1 MKIERL
7 PRPFVY
13 TDRRTLDDFLRNSE
27 LNKELYKVYL
37 RVKDR
42 PYYFKFDAEKA
53 FNEAYYIA
61 TLAMNDSHPELRVR
75 DWLWIAKDDMG
86 WRYAANLVMS
96 MVYAILFLKDDRP
109 EQIEYV
115 LELMKGQDYGEDYF
129 EDFET
134 LARLNEKRYEIDLAL
149 HPVPVEE
156 LKQTLW
162 NWSEITND
170 YDQETI
176 RELVYLFPTKEE
188 RLKLIDE
195 IERWRFLPTPT
206 TTDDIEDL
214 PF

>member
-1 MKIERL
+1 M
-7 PRPFVY
+7 
-13 TDRRTLDDFLRNSE
+13 
-27 LNKELYKVYL
+27 
-37 RVKDR
+37 KDR

-53 FNEAYYIA
+53 FNRSPTSIA
-61 TLAMNDSHPELRVR
+61 TLAMNDSHPGNLEAR

-96 MVYAILFLKDDRP
+96 LVYAILFLKDDRP

-156 LKQTLW
+156 LKQTL
-162 NWSEITND
+162 
-170 YDQETI
+170 
-176 RELVYLFPTKEE
+176 
-188 RLKLIDE
+188 
-195 IERWRFLPTPT
+195 
-206 TTDDIEDL
+206 
-214 PF
+214 